1 MSIINYS
8 KVVMK
13 ITTKVSREIELDDGT
28 TIKVIKRVKK
38 VKTVKT
44 ICFPPEIWGLIK
56 DYADFSVKYI
66 NVCQHLL
73 MNVGVFKQ
81 TFATGF
87 HHFLASN
94 VEKEFQKKLK
104 TISNSDSVEF
114 LVAKLPRKQANVYC
128 FNIKGQ
134 QFIFNDDYNAYY
146 QDMLSKMESKMM
158 FQKITFNEFHKKFL
172 TYQEPAYDTSAY
184 LKSSKKVINHTKRVL
199 RWELYSKCEKKDICM
214 NCMKYTGFSS
224 NLQTKYKL
232 DCQGCGH
239 S

>member
-1 MSIINYS
+1 MSIIS
-8 KVVMK
+8 TRTVVK
-13 ITTKVSREIELDDGT
+13 ITTKVTKEVVLDDGT
-28 TIKVIKRVKK
+28 TMKWIKRIKTKK
-38 VKTVKT
+38 VKKS
-44 ICFPPEIWGLIK
+44 ICFPSEIWGLIK
-56 DYADFSVKYI
+56 DYADISVKYI
-66 NVCQHLL
+66 DVCQHQL
-73 MNVGVFKQ
+73 MNVGLFKQ

-114 LVAKLPRKQANVYC
+114 LVAKLPRKQVNVYC

-134 QFIFNDDYNAYY
+134 QFIFNDDYNDYY
-146 QDMLSKMESKMM
+146 QKNVLSKMKSQMM
-158 FQKITFNEFHKKFL
+158 FQKITFNEYHKKFL

-184 LKSSKKVINHTKRVL
+184 LKSSKKVINHTKRIL

-214 NCMKYTGFSS
+214 NCMRYVGFSS